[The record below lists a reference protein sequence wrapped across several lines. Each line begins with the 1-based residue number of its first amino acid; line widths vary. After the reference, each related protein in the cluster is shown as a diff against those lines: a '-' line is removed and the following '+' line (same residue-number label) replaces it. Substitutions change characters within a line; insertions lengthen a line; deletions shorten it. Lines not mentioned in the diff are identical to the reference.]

1 MKLSE
6 DKCLIVKEVTLYMA
20 RNMHAAVAEVFTKA
34 TLVTQS
40 LLCIKTGYG
49 GYATLTG

>member
-20 RNMHAAVAEVFTKA
+20 INMHPSVAEVFTKA
-34 TLVTQS
+34 TLVTRS
-40 LLCIKTGYG
+40 LSGIKTGYR